1 MVYSVKRKELY
12 TYICR
17 EYHRTC
23 LSTMIKSTKFFLLLL
38 YFFNLF
44 ALFPSFL
51 FSSLSFLFF
60 IFFLTF
66 FFSFF
71 VLYTMIL
78 FLHNFLHPRVDQVL
92 RVIFLYFP
100 RLFLNLPFLAVRLL
114 VHCSGITS
122 TLMRPES

>member
-71 VLYTMIL
+71 VLYTMI
-78 FLHNFLHPRVDQVL
+78 FFYYFLHPHVGQVL
-92 RVIFLYFP
+92 GVLFLCFP
-100 RLFLNLPFLAVRLL
+100 CLFLNLPFLAVRLR